1 MQTAYDPSRS
11 SQTRSHVAQR
21 HGLPQSRQWVSSRN
35 ELLTY
40 ETGVFQFEQL
50 SHDRRIVDLLRI
62 VEFRPARI
70 PGRVNVANDILA
82 LFQSP
87 DHVAVHDLNVI
98 NVEEQLDSRRADFAQ
113 DAREP
118 VKIIALV
125 ARMTFHRMR
134 MITRVEMLDA
144 D

>member
-70 PGRVNVANDILA
+70 PGRVNVAN
-82 LFQSP
+82 
-87 DHVAVHDLNVI
+87 
-98 NVEEQLDSRRADFAQ
+98 VEEQLDSRRADFAQ